1 VLIHG
6 DKALITKFAKLFSF
20 QADKPDLVVAQVK
33 AFSRQVPLLYFVLV
47 ANIGFVAAT
56 HFSVAPIWLTVG
68 VPSLFTLIA
77 VLRMIGW
84 LKARHIQ
91 YTPEAATKRLKST
104 IILVIVLGV
113 MMTAWSLA
121 LLLYG
126 HDFQRGHVGFF
137 MSATLV
143 ACTFCLMHLRA
154 AAMLMSIVVAVPF
167 CLVFGLQGNAILTA
181 IAANMALVTC
191 AMMYVLSNH
200 HDDFAT
206 MVEQRADLI
215 RVNEKTQLL
224 NAENHKLANLD
235 ALTGLA
241 NRRSFIK
248 AINDQIELSKEAGT
262 VFAVGLIDL
271 DGFKGVNDLYG
282 HAAGDALLLAAS
294 QRLQSL
300 AGIDLQFARLGG
312 DEFGFI
318 IKNTNRLTDL
328 GGHICQVLAQGYSY
342 ENITL
347 QISASCGVALYP
359 ESCDSTSR
367 LLEYADY
374 ALYQAKQH
382 HTGEALIFTASH
394 RDQLHRTHQVDQAL
408 RHADLNT
415 ELQLH
420 FQPVI
425 EKSTRAIVAFEALA
439 RWNSPVLGLV
449 PPVQFIATAEHSQL
463 IHKVTQTLL
472 QRLLD
477 DIKTLPNDMRVC
489 FNLSAKSLASPQAML
504 KILATVQA
512 SGVDPKR
519 LTFEVTETALI
530 ANFEVA
536 MSALQLLRNMGA
548 SIALDDF
555 GTGYSSLSYVHQLP
569 LDVIKIDRQF
579 VTDVCTDS
587 RAQKV
592 VKSIVGLSRDLG
604 VKCVAEGVETE
615 EQAEI
620 LTVLGCSLMQGYH
633 FAMPM
638 PLAEARNLLRPE
650 QAILQG
656 TA

>member
-1 VLIHG
+1 
-6 DKALITKFAKLFSF
+6 LITKFAKLFSF

-47 ANIGFVAAT
+47 ANIGFVSAT
-56 HFSVAPIWLTVG
+56 HLSVGPLWLTVG
-68 VPSLFTLIA
+68 VPSLFTFIA

-91 YTPEAATKRLKST
+91 YTPEAAVKRLKST
-104 IILVIVLGV
+104 ITLVIVLGV

-121 LLLYG
+121 LLPYG

-154 AAMLMSIVVAVPF
+154 AAMIMSIVVTVPF
-167 CLVFGLQGNAILTA
+167 CIVFGLQGNVILTA
-181 IAANMALVTC
+181 IAANMALVTF

-241 NRRSFIK
+241 NRRSFIN

-300 AGIDLQFARLGG
+300 AGTDLQFARLGG

-318 IKNTNRLTDL
+318 VKNTNQLTEL
-328 GGHICQVLAQGYSY
+328 GNHICQVLAQGYSY
-342 ENITL
+342 QNITL

-359 ESCDSTSR
+359 DSCDSTSK

-382 HTGEALIFTASH
+382 QTGEALIFTASH

-408 RHADLNT
+408 RHADLST

-425 EKSTRAIVAFEALA
+425 EKTSGAITAFEALA

-449 PPVQFIATAEHSQL
+449 SPVQFIATAEHSQL

-477 DIKTLPNDMRVC
+477 DIKTLPNDMRVS

-536 MSALQLLRNMGA
+536 MNALQLLRNMGSA
-548 SIALDDF
+548 IALDDF

-615 EQAEI
+615 QQAEI
-620 LTVLGCSLMQGYH
+620 LTELGCSLMQGYY

-638 PLAEARNLLRPE
+638 PLAEARNLLLPS
-650 QAILQG
+650 QARLQG